1 MKANTLRVVVL
12 QAVIELLVV
21 AEVETLL
28 LKLPLQVPISLG
40 NEEEAG
46 MPFLDDGDHI
56 KPVLRCQ
63 RRTCEVTPRADEDC
77 IQEEHRHVAANAIA
91 LICNARDSFD
101 HCLPKLWKKSIEL
114 QHIWPCWKVGAS
126 SP

>member
-21 AEVETLL
+21 AEVESLL

-46 MPFLDDGDHI
+46 MRFFDGGDHI
-56 KPVLRCQ
+56 NPVLRG
-63 RRTCEVTPRADEDC
+63 RPLTRAAAPGALEDR
-77 IQEEHRHVAANAIA
+77 IGQKHRHIAADAVA
-91 LICNARDSFD
+91 LTSDSRDGFND
-101 HCLPKLWKKSIEL
+101 CLPKPGLTRIQL
-114 QHIWPCWKVGAS
+114 QHIWPCEE
-126 SP
+126 